1 MFDSHSAAASFLTD
15 NENLIKAGTRVPKVI
30 TIEEMKSLPKPTVDQ
45 QRRFVAYVSDAAP
58 WCRDLP
64 IDNGARFVV
73 FLASDAGEHRP
84 SGGYLPTAEEYR
96 QQFGYLEFTVNGERR
111 FSSGKNKFP
120 AEEINQRFSFVLYP
134 YVRKFKCPCLGTYM
148 ETILNIISAYSGVQ
162 ITQN

>member
-1 MFDSHSAAASFLTD
+1 MNRRKFLKVCTAVLGTTCIQSKMFDSHSAAASFLTD

-73 FLASDAGEHRP
+73 FLASDAGE
-84 SGGYLPTAEEYR
+84 
-96 QQFGYLEFTVNGERR
+96 
-111 FSSGKNKFP
+111 
-120 AEEINQRFSFVLYP
+120 
-134 YVRKFKCPCLGTYM
+134 
-148 ETILNIISAYSGVQ
+148 
-162 ITQN
+162 